1 MKRPKDAIPVSLLI
15 QAQPALST
23 GKAASALVA
32 MLAHSLTVYLN
43 AIYTLVDI
51 VPNFA
56 LMAWAA
62 VEEFVFLPTKNA
74 N

>member
-1 MKRPKDAIPVSLLI
+1 VKRPKDAIPASSLI
-15 QAQPALST
+15 QAQPARST
-23 GKAASALVA
+23 GKAANALA
-32 MLAHSLTVYLN
+32 GMLAHSLTVYLN

-56 LMAWAA
+56 LTAWAA
-62 VEEFVFLPTKNA
+62 VEEFASLPTKNP